1 LLGAAAAAGAAAVI
15 LASPKPRP
23 HDMTILPGTLVA
35 AKGSPSVA
43 LYLKR
48 GEQVSLW
55 DGHAPVRPGDR
66 LRLEVAAEGLGHVL
80 VAAPGGFAQP
90 LFSGAIDPK
99 KPALL
104 PTSWLVDDSPG
115 SESLLVVLSAEPLSA
130 DEATA
135 AVAAHQRDGR
145 VWTTELTLPKAA
157 K

>member
-1 LLGAAAAAGAAAVI
+1 V
-15 LASPKPRP
+15 
-23 HDMTILPGTLVA
+23 
-35 AKGSPSVA
+35 
-43 LYLKR
+43 
-48 GEQVSLW
+48 Q
-55 DGHAPVRPGDR
+55 PGDR
-66 LRLEVAAEGLGHVL
+66 LRLEISAEGLGQLL
-80 VAAPGGFAQP
+80 VATPGGFQEP
-90 LFSGAIDPK
+90 LFQGPIDAKRPT
-99 KPALL
+99 LL